1 MKSCQSLF
9 SAPIA
14 SSVPVRF
21 ALFAL
26 LLSSVTASHAH
37 TDVGA
42 ASGFLSGFL
51 HPVFG
56 VDHLIAMV
64 AVGLWG
70 AQLGKPAIWILP
82 ITFPAVMALGALFG
96 IAGLP
101 LPGVEIGIAASALIL
116 GLMVTFAA
124 KPALWIAGL
133 VVAAFALWHGHAHGT
148 EIPDAT
154 NPLAYGIG
162 FVVSTGLLHLAGII
176 IGLLV
181 RWPAGAIMVRASG
194 SAIAALGVYFLGAN
208 LGLLA

>member
-1 MKSCQSLF
+1 MKSCPSMFTTQTASPD
-9 SAPIA
+9 PI
-14 SSVPVRF
+14 RF
-21 ALFAL
+21 ALFVL
-26 LLSSVTASHAH
+26 LLSLVSASHAH
-37 TDVGA
+37 TEVGT
-42 ASGFLSGFL
+42 ASGFVSGFL

-70 AQLGKPAIWILP
+70 AQLGTPAIWILP

-148 EIPDAT
+148 EIPDAI

-162 FVVSTGLLHLAGII
+162 FVVSTGLLHLAGIFL
-176 IGLLV
+176 GLLV
-181 RWPAGAIMVRASG
+181 RWPVGAIVVRASG
-194 SAIAALGVYFLGAN
+194 SAIAVLGVYFLGTN
-208 LGLLA
+208 LGLVA